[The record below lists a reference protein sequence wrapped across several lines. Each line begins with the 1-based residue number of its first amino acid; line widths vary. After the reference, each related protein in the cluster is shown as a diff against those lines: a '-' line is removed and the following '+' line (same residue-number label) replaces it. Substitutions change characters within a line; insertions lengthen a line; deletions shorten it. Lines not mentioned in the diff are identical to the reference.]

1 MIGQQNVKYY
11 IIFIAAVTKVKKLG
25 NCANGGY
32 AVAATQTIES
42 GKYITKGRLTELS
55 SQQIIDCSSGSGNK
69 GCTSG
74 NVLNSFDYIH
84 KNGIAS

>member
-32 AVAATQTIES
+32 AVAAT
-42 GKYITKGRLTELS
+42 
-55 SQQIIDCSSGSGNK
+55 
-69 GCTSG
+69 
-74 NVLNSFDYIH
+74 
-84 KNGIAS
+84 